1 MWRGLEQVKMIRHG
15 TQSDPELVYN
25 WIKANYWNIEDYLYD
40 LRKWDNEDIYKI
52 LTENQRDFLF
62 NKWLKNNFYEVEDI
76 FNQVKENNIL

>member
-1 MWRGLEQVKMIRHG
+1 MWRGLEKVKMIRHG
-15 TQSDPELVYN
+15 TQPDPELIFD
-25 WIKANYWNIEDYLYD
+25 WIKANYWTIEDYLYD

-76 FNQVKENNIL
+76 FQQVKENNIL